1 MTTTIKLINILLTSY
16 SYLCMCVRM
25 CVCEYVCGENTC
37 DLTTRYISA
46 TQLFSSIIWLRAA
59 FNYTSKTSRHSLSK
73 KLNPTN

>member
-46 TQLFSSIIWLRAA
+46 TQPFLFYYLVEGSIQL
-59 FNYTSKTSRHSLSK
+59 HE
-73 KLNPTN
+73 